1 MADRARAA
9 AGALGVVALPTAW
22 VSAGSVTDGFDP
34 VRQSISQLQRDGTT
48 TGVVMTAAF
57 AAFATGGLLLAPVLD
72 RRVGRSPAVALV
84 LASVATYGAA
94 VSPLGEVR
102 GGPQDVVH
110 LAFGSTGYVSL
121 SVLPLLAARGLRGW
135 ARGASYV
142 LGAVASACPVAPR
155 PPIGATTPT
164 TRRSGL
170 PGRAAAC
177 WRIPIT
183 TAESTPPLTPTT
195 AASSPH
201 SVKYFSTFEVLAAR

>member
-1 MADRARAA
+1 MADRARAV
-9 AGALGVVALPTAW
+9 AGALGVVALTSAW
-22 VSAGSVTDGFDP
+22 VSAGVVTDDFDP
-34 VRQSISQLQRDGTT
+34 VRLSISQLQRDGTT

-121 SVLPLLAARGLRGW
+121 SVLPLLAARGLQGW

-142 LGAVASACPVAPR
+142 LGAVASACLLGTVP
-155 PPIGATTPT
+155 
-164 TRRSGL
+164 
-170 PGRAAAC
+170 
-177 WRIPIT
+177 
-183 TAESTPPLTPTT
+183 AESVSGALQR
-195 AASSPH
+195 AGFLAGH
-201 SVKYFSTFEVLAAR
+201 LWLLGFCGAVLHESQEARRADAGSRWRGSRSA

>member
-9 AGALGVVALPTAW
+9 AGALGVVALTTAW
-22 VSAGSVTDGFDP
+22 VSAGIVTDDFDP
-34 VRQSISQLQRDGTT
+34 VRLSISQLQRDGTT

-72 RRVGRSPAVALV
+72 RRVGRSPAVALI

-121 SVLPLLAARGLRGW
+121 SVLPLLAARHLRG
-135 ARGASYV
+135 RERVASCV
-142 LGAVASACPVAPR
+142 LGTVASACLLGTVP
-155 PPIGATTPT
+155 
-164 TRRSGL
+164 
-170 PGRAAAC
+170 
-177 WRIPIT
+177 
-183 TAESTPPLTPTT
+183 AESISGALQRAGFLAGHLWLLGFC
-195 AASSPH
+195 AA
-201 SVKYFSTFEVLAAR
+201 VLARRGRGA